1 MSTSFGLSFHIDLLI
16 FEWPMVTYV
25 RHTLFDVYTTFRE
38 LNVLL
43 YVIGYHTIFMG
54 RVSFKDRN
62 SIPTTTTNIEKKVSN
77 LGNIRRVNTSSTFAL
92 LLFLD

>member
-1 MSTSFGLSFHIDLLI
+1 
-16 FEWPMVTYV
+16 MVTYV

-54 RVSFKDRN
+54 SVSVSVKDRN

-77 LGNIRRVNTSSTFAL
+77 LGNIRRVNTSSTIAL